1 LVDVQRGFVRAE
13 VADCTYFAVIR
24 PLRVSI
30 RPMDGRKGFIAVLWK
45 RIFPIFAP
53 KKRMVER
60 EDKALTRTSET
71 TRTDEFGSPPR
82 WRF

>member
-1 LVDVQRGFVRAE
+1 
-13 VADCTYFAVIR
+13 
-24 PLRVSI
+24 
-30 RPMDGRKGFIAVLWK
+30 MDGRKGFIAVLWK